1 MKTIAKLGFQVALLA
16 VVAFGL
22 INTAQAGGVGADEA
36 TAATSNNS
44 DRKATIAATC
54 FERGTLLFDLAKEQG
69 ERLSQTKRI
78 GENGLLEAFSSPT
91 DGTWTI
97 VYSDSDKRS
106 CVIASGGGLPVA
118 ERDDE
123 DARVPLRREAAI

>member
-16 VVAFGL
+16 VVAFGV
-22 INTAQAGGVGADEA
+22 INTARADEA

-44 DRKATIAATC
+44 KATISATC
-54 FERGTLLFDLAKEQG
+54 YERGNLLFDLAKEQG

-78 GENGLLEAFSSPT
+78 GENGLLEAFTSPT

-118 ERDDE
+118 QRDDE

>member
-16 VVAFGL
+16 IAGYGL
-22 INTAQAGGVGADEA
+22 ISAAHAEEA
-36 TAATSNNS
+36 TAASNSS
-44 DRKATIAATC
+44 DRKTISATC
-54 FERGTLLFDLAKEQG
+54 YERSSLLFDLAKEQG

-78 GENGLLEAFSSPT
+78 GESGLLEAFTSPT

-106 CVIASGGGLPVA
+106 CIIASGDGLPVVQ
-118 ERDDE
+118 RDDD
-123 DARVPLRREAAI
+123 DARVPKRLEAAI

>member
-16 VVAFGL
+16 VVGFGL
-22 INTAQAGGVGADEA
+22 ISKARADEA
-36 TAATSNNS
+36 TAASNNA
-44 DRKATIAATC
+44 DRKTISATC
-54 FERGTLLFDLAKEQG
+54 YERGTLLFDLAKEQG

-78 GENGLLEAFSSPT
+78 GENGLLEAFASPT

-106 CVIASGGGLPVA
+106 CVIASGGGLPVVQA
-118 ERDDE
+118 DDD
-123 DARVPLRREAAI
+123 DARVPARREAAI

>member
-16 VVAFGL
+16 IAGYGL
-22 INTAQAGGVGADEA
+22 VHTARADEA
-36 TAATSNNS
+36 TAASNNS
-44 DRKATIAATC
+44 DRKTISATC
-54 FERGTLLFDLAKEQG
+54 YERGSLLFDLAKEQG

-78 GENGLLEAFSSPT
+78 GETGLLEAFTSPT

-106 CVIASGGGLPVA
+106 CVIASGDGLPVVQA
-118 ERDDE
+118 DDE
-123 DARVPLRREAAI
+123 DARRPPRRETAI

>member
-22 INTAQAGGVGADEA
+22 INTAQAAGMGADEA

-44 DRKATIAATC
+44 KATISATC
-54 FERGTLLFDLAKEQG
+54 FERGNLLFDLAKEQG

-78 GENGLLEAFSSPT
+78 GENGLLEAFTSPT

-106 CVIASGGGLPVA
+106 CVIASGGGLPVV